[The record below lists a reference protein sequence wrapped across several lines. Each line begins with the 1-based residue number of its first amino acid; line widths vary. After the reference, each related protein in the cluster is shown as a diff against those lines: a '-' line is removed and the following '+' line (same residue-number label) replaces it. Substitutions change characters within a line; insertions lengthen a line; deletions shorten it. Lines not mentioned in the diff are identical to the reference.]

1 MNGPMLCFGDS
12 NTYGYDPRSYL
23 GSRYPTEE
31 RWTGI
36 LKGRGWEI
44 LNCGENGREIPHR
57 ASELE
62 ALDRLLIEIAAGSR
76 EALAELYHRTRTA
89 VYGITLSY
97 VKNAHDA
104 QDLTQDAFVRI
115 WEKAPQYRPQG
126 SPMAWILAV
135 ARNLALMALR
145 QRERQADLSEEEWDA
160 IPAEGPALSPEERE
174 LLQTAL
180 AALEEQERRIV
191 VLHAVT
197 GLKHREIAQLLELP
211 LATVLSKYHRALKKL
226 KVRLEGDD
234 AR

>member
-1 MNGPMLCFGDS
+1 MLMLLMAQ
-12 NTYGYDPRSYL
+12 T
-23 GSRYPTEE
+23 TEG
-31 RWTGI
+31 TG
-36 LKGRGWEI
+36 KEDR
-44 LNCGENGREIPHR
+44 
-57 ASELE
+57 E

-234 AR
+234 TR

>member
-1 MNGPMLCFGDS
+1 MLMLLMAQ
-12 NTYGYDPRSYL
+12 T
-23 GSRYPTEE
+23 TEG
-31 RWTGI
+31 TG
-36 LKGRGWEI
+36 KEDR
-44 LNCGENGREIPHR
+44 
-57 ASELE
+57 E

-145 QRERQADLSEEEWDA
+145 QRERQRRSGT
-160 IPAEGPALSPEERE
+160 PFRPRVRPSP
-174 LLQTAL
+174 
-180 AALEEQERRIV
+180 RRSGSCSRRPWRRWRSRSGGSWCSTPS
-191 VLHAVT
+191 L
-197 GLKHREIAQLLELP
+197 G
-211 LATVLSKYHRALKKL
+211 
-226 KVRLEGDD
+226 
-234 AR
+234 